1 MREKVFLI
9 PKQFYRFLRDLWRSK
24 ELIVNLAKNDFKT
37 RYSNN
42 YLGIL
47 WAFVQPVATILIFW
61 FVFEVGFKSA
71 AVMNFPFILWLSAG
85 IIPWFFVSDAI
96 QTSSMSIIE
105 NSFLVKKVVFRV
117 STLPMVKIISALAI
131 HLFFVVFLFGMFMC
145 YGYMPTIYWIQFI
158 YYAFA
163 MFVFLLGLSWITA
176 SVMIFFRDLG
186 QIISLGIQLGFWITP
201 IFWNIDMLPEKYQV
215 FMKLNPVYYLTD
227 GYRQMMIH
235 GHWFFERP
243 QQTIYF
249 WCVTIVIFV
258 IGALMFRRL
267 RPHFADVL

>member
-1 MREKVFLI
+1 MNLI
-9 PKQFYRFLRDLWRSK
+9 VGYGKQFYRFFKDLWRSK
-24 ELIVNLAKNDFKT
+24 ELIINLAKNDFKT

-61 FVFEVGFKSA
+61 FVFEVGFKTA

-96 QTSSMSIIE
+96 QTGSMSIVE

-117 STLPMVKIISALAI
+117 STLPIVKIISALVI
-131 HLFFVVFLFGMFMC
+131 HLFFVVFLFAMFMF
-145 YGYMPTIYWIQFI
+145 YGYMPTVYWVQFV

-176 SVMIFFRDLG
+176 SIMIFFRDLG
-186 QIISLGIQLGFWITP
+186 QIINLVLQLGFWITP
-201 IFWNIDMLPEKYQV
+201 IFWNIDMLPEKYQAI
-215 FMKLNPVYYLTD
+215 MKLNPVYYLTD

-249 WCVTIVIFV
+249 WFITLVMLVCGAIIFRK
-258 IGALMFRRL
+258 LK
-267 RPHFADVL
+267 PHFADVL

>member
-1 MREKVFLI
+1 MGKIIVYS
-9 PKQFYRFLRDLWRSK
+9 KHFYRFIRDLWHSK
-24 ELIVNLAKNDFKT
+24 DLIISLAKNDFKT

-71 AVMNFPFILWLSAG
+71 AVMDFPFILWLSAG
-85 IIPWFFVSDAI
+85 IIPWFFISDAI
-96 QTSSMSIIE
+96 QSGSTSIMDS
-105 NSFLVKKVVFRV
+105 SFLVKKVVFRV
-117 STLPMVKIISALAI
+117 STLPMVKIISALFI
-131 HLFFVVFLFGMFMC
+131 HIFFVLFLFLMFIA

-176 SVMIFFRDLG
+176 SIIIFFRDLG
-186 QIISLGIQLGFWITP
+186 QIIALGIQLGFWITP
-201 IFWNIDMLPEKYQV
+201 IFWNVEMLPEKYQV

-249 WCVTIVIFV
+249 WCITLAIFV
-258 IGALMFRRL
+258 LGAIIFRKL